1 MSNLQIWR
9 ILLVSS
15 LFTDADCIKD
25 VNLSINALVIK
36 FWGFWLC
43 IFHLLEFSWFSWC
56 TWPVFSILSFAFPYE
71 FLNRYWTMFAIFC
84 PPFGW
89 VIDYFNHEASVLP
102 IFFWGLNLYTY
113 PCRGYNISRIPPR
126 SLQYVSIQQFKRLNS
141 THWFATI
148 SFVWLSCQIVSVIL
162 YHSFTSSTIN
172 SPPVTSSAYRFEE
185 TEAPGSRSFFT
196 EIIASISDIKFARDG
211 RHILSRDYMT
221 LKVSAYII
229 AKILVHNFSL
239 NLLQVFWI
247 HIFIG
252 VKVYYIKLAS

>member
-56 TWPVFSILSFAFPYE
+56 TWTVFSILSFAFPYE

-89 VIDYFNHEASVLP
+89 VIDYFNREASVLP

-148 SFVWLSCQIVSVIL
+148 SFVWLSCQIVSVFTGFCGSLVSIL
-162 YHSFTSSTIN
+162 
-172 SPPVTSSAYRFEE
+172 
-185 TEAPGSRSFFT
+185 
-196 EIIASISDIKFARDG
+196 
-211 RHILSRDYMT
+211 
-221 LKVSAYII
+221 
-229 AKILVHNFSL
+229 
-239 NLLQVFWI
+239 
-247 HIFIG
+247 
-252 VKVYYIKLAS
+252 